1 MLELSG
7 VLTQVGV
14 SVSGGKKKKTP
25 HRYLQREE
33 DPLRALSKRGHLIN
47 EHVPLFFP
55 SPSVALSRCYNK
67 TNGTFSSGTLPLMH
81 RVAPCQQDGLEML
94 PLGQVSSQCH
104 GPDGQM
110 HSGDQGADAGYQ
122 PDEHSD
128 SSPSQHSCCLVGN
141 NENCPADNTGETH
154 FYSKCPQYFSKYFSL
169 LLSLSLSLSLSPCST
184 ESVDIGESIR
194 FLRILQLII
203 IQLNHELLECD
214 RKQTRSNVIHTHV
227 SWGL

>member
-1 MLELSG
+1 MRFAAVWELSLFGELFG
-7 VLTQVGV
+7 VLTHKRV
-14 SVSGGKKKKTP
+14 SVSGGKT

-33 DPLRALSKRGHLIN
+33 DPLRAVSGWALGTRGRLIN
-47 EHVPLFFP
+47 DHVPLFFP

-104 GPDGQM
+104 GPDSQM

-122 PDEHSD
+122 PDEHND

-154 FYSKCPQYFSKYFSL
+154 FYSQCPQYFSNWFSL
-169 LLSLSLSLSLSPCST
+169 LLSLSPCSP
-184 ESVDIGESIR
+184 ESVDIGKSIR
-194 FLRILQLII
+194 YFCILQLII
-203 IQLNHELLECD
+203 IQLKRQQVE
-214 RKQTRSNVIHTHV
+214 SWV
-227 SWGL
+227 SRVW